1 MGKNVMESK
10 LTTREEKTKNT
21 NRRELRKR
29 ISKMPPESTTN
40 RRKSMRVANNKL
52 DVNETNENETDKD
65 EKNVNV
71 DVKNTKDTKKNN
83 SSNDNNNVND
93 TSGNNSDNDK
103 VIKNKKEMKILL
115 EKKSVDKL
123 TNVKKSKKLKNEKN
137 IRVRNVKNKKIGK
150 GKMEEEKK
158 DTSENVEK
166 ESSLPASPSSS
177 SSEEEEEEDESNLKE
192 YEVEKLIDIYMKK
205 NNERKFLVR
214 WKGYSSKHDTWEPE
228 KHLNCKELINAFLKK
243 LDKKVCCPI
252 LPFPFFVLF
261 SRQKLNK
268 LIFFFS
274 SLLGQTTVKREK
286 Q

>member
-1 MGKNVMESK
+1 MTSIIVISMHDIKPDENKEDSMGKNVIESK

-29 ISKMPPESTTN
+29 ISKMPPE
-40 RRKSMRVANNKL
+40 M
-52 DVNETNENETDKD
+52 
-65 EKNVNV
+65 
-71 DVKNTKDTKKNN
+71 
-83 SSNDNNNVND
+83 
-93 TSGNNSDNDK
+93 
-103 VIKNKKEMKILL
+103 
-115 EKKSVDKL
+115 DKL

-166 ESSLPASPSSS
+166 ESSLPASPS

-243 LDKKVCCPI
+243 LDKKDKPPSSVRNSKRKIIKPNVI
-252 LPFPFFVLF
+252 QFGNVNTKKS
-261 SRQKLNK
+261 SRL
-268 LIFFFS
+268 
-274 SLLGQTTVKREK
+274 KRMPRLSYYEPE
-286 Q
+286 